1 MAEERASMGIS
12 GLDEVLCGGLVR
24 NQTYLVTGPAGTGKT
39 TFGWHYLT
47 AGTAAGEAVLFVTF
61 SESEEQLRRNGRKM
75 GFDVEGVS
83 FLDLSP
89 SSKFFRNAES
99 YDIFAPD
106 EVERQPTT
114 RHIVE
119 AVESINPRRVF
130 IDSMT
135 HLRYLSA
142 DAYQFRKQ
150 VLSFLRYLTDR
161 GCDVV
166 FVSETAPD
174 APDDD
179 LRYLSDGVIAL
190 SLETSGRTLLVTKYR
205 GSDFR
210 GTQHSMRLSDR
221 GIEVFPRLLPE
232 THGTAFRAEPLSFG
246 VPDLDAMLHGGLER
260 GTTTI
265 VSGPSGVGKTTLG
278 LQFMKEAASRGDR
291 SVIFSFEERAE
302 TLITRSRNISIPID
316 AMMKDGRLSVVSVEA
331 LRFSPDEFAS
341 LVRQEVEERGA
352 AIVMIDS
359 VRGYQLSV
367 RGDDLISHLHS
378 LCKYLQN
385 MGVTTLLVNEVE
397 QIAEFSV
404 SEVGISYLADNVLFL
419 RYLERDTGERMEL
432 RKSIGVL
439 KKRLS
444 DFEKDLREL
453 RITKDGVFIDDTL
466 RRVSGILSQMP
477 QVVEHDSVPPK

>member
-1 MAEERASMGIS
+1 MADGRASTGIS

-24 NQTYLVTGPAGTGKT
+24 NQTYLITGPAGTGKT

-47 AGTAAGEAVLFVTF
+47 AGTEAGEPVLFVTF
-61 SESEEQLRRNGRKM
+61 SESEAQLRKNAEKT
-75 GFDVEGVS
+75 GFDVGAVQ

-89 SSKFFRNAES
+89 SSRFFSESES

-106 EVERQPTT
+106 EVERKPTT
-114 RHIVE
+114 QHIVE
-119 AVESINPRRVF
+119 ALDRVNPRRVF

-150 VLSFLRYLTDR
+150 VLSFLRFLTDR

-166 FVSETAPD
+166 FVSEVGPD

-179 LRYLSDGVIAL
+179 LRYLSDGIIELAL
-190 SLETSGRTLLVTKYR
+190 DTYGRSLLVKKYR

-210 GTQHSMRLSDR
+210 GTRHSMRLSGR

-232 THGTAFRAEPLSFG
+232 THGKGFDVSSLSFG
-246 VPDLDAMLHGGLER
+246 IPDLDAMLHGGLER

-278 LQFMKEAASRGDR
+278 LQFMKEAAARGDR
-291 SVIFSFEERAE
+291 SVIFSFEERLE
-302 TLITRSRNISIPID
+302 TLLARSRNISIPVD
-316 AMMKDGRLSVVSVEA
+316 AMIETGKLHVIPVEA
-331 LRFSPDEFAS
+331 LRFTPDEFAN
-341 LVRQEVEERGA
+341 LVRMEVEREHTS
-352 AIVMIDS
+352 IIMIDS

-367 RGDDLISHLHS
+367 HGEDLTSHLHS

-385 MGVTTLLVNEVE
+385 MGVTSLLVNEVE
-397 QIAEFSV
+397 QIADFSV
-404 SEVGISYLADNVLFL
+404 SELGISYLADNVLFL
-419 RYLERDTGERMEL
+419 RYLERSTGERMEL

-453 RITKDGVFIDDTL
+453 RITSDGVKIDDTL
-466 RRVSGILSQMP
+466 KNVSGILSQMP
-477 QVVEHDSVPPK
+477 QVLKRA

>member
-1 MAEERASMGIS
+1 MPSDRASIGIA

-47 AGTAAGEAVLFVTF
+47 AGIEAGEPVLFVTF
-61 SESEEQLRRNGRKM
+61 SESEAQLRKNAAKM
-75 GFDVEGVS
+75 NFNINDVS

-89 SSKFFRNAES
+89 SSKFFSDSQS

-114 RHIVE
+114 VQIVDAIE
-119 AVESINPRRVF
+119 RVNPRRVF

-150 VLSFLRYLTDR
+150 VLSFLRFLTDR

-166 FVSETAPD
+166 FVSEVAPD

-179 LRYLSDGVIAL
+179 LRYLSDGVVEL
-190 SLETSGRTLLVTKYR
+190 SLDTYGRSILVKKYR

-210 GTQHSMRLSDR
+210 GARHSMRLSDR
-221 GIEVFPRLLPE
+221 GIEVFPRLLPD
-232 THGTAFRAEPLSFG
+232 THGKSFDAQPLSFG
-246 VPDLDAMLHGGLER
+246 VPELDTMLHGGLER

-291 SVIFSFEERAE
+291 SVIFSFEERLE
-302 TLITRSRNISIPID
+302 TLLTRSRNVNIPVD
-316 AMMKDGRLSVVSVEA
+316 SMMERGTLHVATVEV
-331 LRFSPDEFAS
+331 LRFTPDEFVN
-341 LVRQEVEERGA
+341 LVRDEVEQRQA
-352 AIVMIDS
+352 QVVMIDS
-359 VRGYQLSV
+359 IRGYQLSV
-367 RGDDLISHLHS
+367 RGEDLTTHLHA

-385 MGVTTLLVNEVE
+385 MGVTALLVNEVE
-397 QIAEFSV
+397 QIADFSV
-404 SEVGISYLADNVLFL
+404 SELGISYLADNVLFL
-419 RYLERDTGERMEL
+419 RYLERETDGRMEL

-453 RITKDGVFIDDTL
+453 RITSSGVQIDDSL
-466 RRVSGILSQMP
+466 RNLTGILSEMP
-477 QVVEHDSVPPK
+477 KASARSDMN

>member
-1 MAEERASMGIS
+1 MPSDRASIGIA

-47 AGTAAGEAVLFVTF
+47 AGTQAGESVLFVTF
-61 SESEEQLRRNGRKM
+61 SESEAQLRLNAQKM
-75 GFDVEGVS
+75 GFKIDGVK

-89 SSKFFRNAES
+89 SSKFFSDAQS

-114 RHIVE
+114 AQIVE
-119 AVESINPRRVF
+119 AIENVSPRRVF
-130 IDSMT
+130 VDSMT

-150 VLSFLRYLTDR
+150 VLSFLRFLTDR

-166 FVSETAPD
+166 FVSEVAPD

-179 LRYLSDGVIAL
+179 LRYLSDGVIEL
-190 SLETSGRTLLVTKYR
+190 SLDAYGRSIHVKKYR

-210 GTQHSMRLSDR
+210 GTRHSMRLSDR
-221 GIEVFPRLLPE
+221 GIEVFPRLIPD
-232 THGTAFRAEPLSFG
+232 THGKVFSTQALAFG
-246 VPDLDAMLHGGLER
+246 VPELDAMLHGGLER

-265 VSGPSGVGKTTLG
+265 ISGPSGVGKTTLG

-291 SVIFSFEERAE
+291 SVIYTFEERTE
-302 TLITRSRNISIPID
+302 TLLTRSRNVAIPVD
-316 AMMKDGRLSVVSVEA
+316 SMLERGTLQVNAVEA
-331 LRFSPDEFAS
+331 LRFTPDEFVNV
-341 LVRQEVEERGA
+341 VRQEVEQKQA
-352 AIVMIDS
+352 QVVMIDS
-359 VRGYQLSV
+359 IRGYQLSV
-367 RGDDLISHLHS
+367 RGEDLATHLHA

-385 MGVTTLLVNEVE
+385 MGVTTLLVNEIE
-397 QIAEFSV
+397 QIADFSV
-404 SEVGISYLADNVLFL
+404 SELGISYLADNVLFL
-419 RYLERDTGERMEL
+419 RYLERNNGDRLEL

-439 KKRLS
+439 KKRMS

-453 RITKDGVFIDDTL
+453 RITSNGVQIDDSL
-466 RRVSGILSQMP
+466 RNLTGILSQMP
-477 QVVEHDSVPPK
+477 QAVARRDAT